1 MARTSAEVMS
11 AERVVAG
18 VVVCIVGLTLATGP
32 LGPLDVGTDSD
43 ELEAPGTGAAT
54 VEVVSEPGQVELE
67 PSNDG
72 QNLRHLSVPDTTVRV
87 SNVTG
92 NPILSYRV
100 SLDGTG
106 LSAQVLRFLGDSD
119 GGELELDIDRRTYQ
133 PRKVENLTG
142 AGLEVRLRGENVTTV
157 FEQAVPVERP

>member
-1 MARTSAEVMS
+1 MNAEH
-11 AERVVAG
+11 AVAG

-32 LGPLDVGTDSD
+32 LGPFDVGTDSGD
-43 ELEAPGTGAAT
+43 LDAPGTGSAT
-54 VEVVSEPGQVELE
+54 VEVVSAPGAVELV

-72 QNLRHLSVPDTTVRV
+72 QDLRHLSVPDTTVRV

-92 NPILSYRV
+92 NPVLSYRV

-106 LSAQVLRFLGDSD
+106 LSTQVLRFLGGTDD
-119 GGELELDIDRRTYQ
+119 GELELDIDRRTYQ
-133 PRKVENLTG
+133 PHKLENLTG